1 MTDTNNATT
10 PATSEAKAPKPK
22 TVIDDMANRSIFN
35 TTDEAT
41 AFLQRAQT
49 EYTDF
54 NSYPV
59 VPVGI
64 LEDGTF
70 DPEIY
75 TDDMRVT
82 VSVLTQRGEGAG
94 SSTVKAIVI
103 YPQPTLD
110 ALLNAGD
117 AATAWLRGIVE
128 KELNHV
134 AVRSLRK
141 AEDAEA
147 MGDALDSIPTTIGEF
162 IASNRES
169 SSGIMETYN
178 TLWQILK
185 KGMGTK
191 YKAFALANL
200 SKKELRKAMESASY
214 AETVYQRL
222 ENRQNK
228 AGEKESL
235 FEIAAKFGLALAAK
249 EGLDPAIFQRMLDTR
264 NEKTIDVAEDDED
277 EFDMDALAAEL
288 TKKDEPAAEPTTTGN
303 DSTDTTSQPT
313 ADTDGAAS

>member
-1 MTDTNNATT
+1 MTEVNTT
-10 PATSEAKAPKPK
+10 PAAAKQK
-22 TVIDDMANRSIFN
+22 TVIDDMPNRSIFN

-49 EYTDF
+49 EYSDF
-54 NSYPV
+54 DSYPV

-75 TDDMRVT
+75 TDAMRPT
-82 VSVLTQRGEGAG
+82 VSILTQRGEGAK

-103 YPQPTLD
+103 YPQPTLES
-110 ALLNAGD
+110 LLDAGD
-117 AATAWLRGIVE
+117 SATNWLRGIIE

-141 AEDAEA
+141 AEDADA
-147 MGDALDSIPTTIGEF
+147 MADALDSIPTTIGEF
-162 IASNRES
+162 IASNRET
-169 SSGIMETYN
+169 SSGILETFN
-178 TLWQILK
+178 QLWQIIK

-191 YKAFALANL
+191 YKSFALANL

-235 FEIAAKFGLALAAK
+235 FELAARFGLALAAK
-249 EGLDPAIFQRMLDTR
+249 EGLDPAIFNRMLETR
-264 NEKTIDVAEDDED
+264 NEKTIDVADDED
-277 EFDMDALAAEL
+277 EEGFDFEAMADKLL
-288 TKKDEPAAEPTTTGN
+288 TADEPAAPA
-303 DSTDTTSQPT
+303 